1 MHLVISCVMWIV
13 PVVPTPH
20 ETVSPSVID
29 SSQDAGRDPNNKRGM
44 CNNMWTDAAYE

>member
-1 MHLVISCVMWIV
+1 MHLVISCVDV
-13 PVVPTPH
+13 NSAGCTTPH

-44 CNNMWTDAAYE
+44 WTDAAHE